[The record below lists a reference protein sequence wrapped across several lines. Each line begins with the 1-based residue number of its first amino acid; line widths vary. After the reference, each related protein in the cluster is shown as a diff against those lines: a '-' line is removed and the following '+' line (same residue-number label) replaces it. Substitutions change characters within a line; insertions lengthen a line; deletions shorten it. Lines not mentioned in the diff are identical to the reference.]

1 MTVTPPPL
9 GPADFLPQVRRLAGR
24 YARPLNADADDLAQE
39 AMARLVA
46 DWNGYDPAR
55 GRSRRTWA
63 LALSRHAFVDAF
75 RRNDVGRAVVRVPR
89 SAYAAGVRFPVESL
103 AKSSGFMA
111 AGEPL
116 TLGDLVAAREDRTP
130 TREDAAEMHG
140 TAERLMGRGL
150 TRRERRLLELRFVY
164 DFSVAECSRKMRV
177 SQSTLFADL
186 MALRAAATSQP
197 AGGGA
202 S

>member
-1 MTVTPPPL
+1 MTATPP
-9 GPADFLPQVRRLAGR
+9 GPADYLAQVHRIAGR
-24 YARPLNADADDLAQE
+24 YARPLDAEADDLTQE

-46 DWNGYDPAR
+46 DWDGYDPAR

-89 SAYAAGVRFPVESL
+89 SAYAAGVRFPLTSL
-103 AKSSGFMA
+103 AEV
-111 AGEPL
+111 AGYTALGNPVVIAD
-116 TLGDLVAAREDRTP
+116 TLPAREDRTP
-130 TREDAAEMHG
+130 TREDAADMLRAAAG
-140 TAERLMGRGL
+140 VLGRGL

-164 DFSVAECSRKMRV
+164 DFSVAECARKMRV
-177 SQSTLFADL
+177 SQTTLFS
-186 MALRAAATSQP
+186 ALLLFRAAAASW
-197 AGGGA
+197 AAEGGVQ